1 MLSKTKIK
9 MRKRRKTNPELA
21 ETIKLASKNQNW
33 MNIAKILSGPTRK
46 YSSLNLFQIDEK
58 AKTGDT
64 ILITGKI
71 LSKGDLTKKI
81 KIIGLSISAEAKEK
95 LKTTKSEFI
104 PIIEEIKKN
113 LKFEGIRILR

>member
-81 KIIGLSISAEAKEK
+81 KIVGLSISAEAKEK

-113 LKFEGIRILR
+113 VKFEGIKILR